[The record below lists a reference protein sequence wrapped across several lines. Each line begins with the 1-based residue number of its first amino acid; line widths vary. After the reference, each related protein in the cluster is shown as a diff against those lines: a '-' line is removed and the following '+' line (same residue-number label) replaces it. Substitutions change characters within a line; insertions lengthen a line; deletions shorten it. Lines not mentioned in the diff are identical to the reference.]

1 MSTIKNN
8 QLIAEFMGYEYI
20 PYSGNFPTRKP
31 GWWKKGTYSEKL
43 TKVNSNNMLCRRHVQ
58 LKYNCSWDWL
68 MPVVEK
74 IESLNYEVSIG
85 SGSFCKV
92 DEIEVKS
99 ETKLLAAY
107 IAVISFIILFNELPQ
122 NG

>member
-1 MSTIKNN
+1 M
-8 QLIAEFMGYEYI
+8 
-20 PYSGNFPTRKP
+20 
-31 GWWKKGTYSEKL
+31 KKKIFI
-43 TKVNSNNMLCRRHVQ
+43 
-58 LKYNCSWDWL
+58 
-68 MPVVEK
+68 VV
-74 IESLNYEVSIG
+74 IITLFALGAYHNYEVSIG